1 MSATEPVQFD
11 LVNPPPG
18 VIVLQRRGEF
28 VGGGVTGIVER
39 LPSGDVIKT
48 PLVFPDD
55 PGLDCAR
62 DITIEAEIYQ
72 MLGEHPRLVKLRS
85 WDPVHHELV
94 LEYMQN
100 GTLKQYVR
108 DHLEEITPQLR
119 IRWARQAV
127 EGLQLLHAAGVIHCD
142 VGPHNFLLDEDLE
155 LKIADF
161 GGSSVNGSRASVCPG
176 IRYKTPVLDWR
187 KPPTL
192 TEDLFSLGSLFY
204 FIFTGNVPFHD
215 LEEEEVEDKF
225 RAGVFPDL
233 SGVPCADIIVLCWKQ
248 RAESAL
254 SIWEALEKVK

>member
-1 MSATEPVQFD
+1 MSATEPVQFH
-11 LVNPPPG
+11 LANPPPG
-18 VIVLQRRGEF
+18 VIVVQSKGEF

-39 LPSGDVIKT
+39 LPSGDVVKT
-48 PLVFPDD
+48 PLEFPDD

-72 MLGEHPRLVKLRS
+72 MLGEHSRLVKLRS
-85 WDPVHHELV
+85 WDPVQHELV

-100 GTLKQYVR
+100 GTLKQYIR
-108 DHLEEITPQLR
+108 DHLAEITPQLR

-127 EGLQLLHAAGVIHCD
+127 EGLQLLHAA
-142 VGPHNFLLDEDLE
+142 DLE

-176 IRYKTPVLDWR
+176 IRYKTPDLDWR

-192 TEDLFSLGSLFY
+192 AEDLFSLGSLFY

-233 SGVPCADIIVLCWKQ
+233 SGVPCADIIALCWKQ
-248 RAESAL
+248 AR
-254 SIWEALEKVK
+254 